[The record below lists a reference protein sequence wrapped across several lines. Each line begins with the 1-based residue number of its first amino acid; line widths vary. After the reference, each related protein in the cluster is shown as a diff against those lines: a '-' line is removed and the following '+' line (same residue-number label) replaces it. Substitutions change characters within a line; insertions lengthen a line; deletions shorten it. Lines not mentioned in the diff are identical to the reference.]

1 MNFSKLS
8 TRFKC
13 ENLVNVIYSNY
24 GLVAIILLS
33 KVIHLAATVI
43 LRFFD
48 KPTYSCNWDCYWY
61 LSIVEKGYQ
70 LAPNIEPPNGAA
82 NWAFFPLVPTIV
94 KLLNVLIP
102 INPFIIAVILNS
114 IAFLIALYVLEKI
127 FSEIKILARQTS
139 LLIAISP
146 IGIYVNSFYTES
158 IYFLLTCLIAYHLK
172 KENLIWA
179 SAFAGMIS
187 ATRVTGIFISVFVA
201 IVLLKALW
209 KKKIRL
215 TEYLLGSFMSFSGIG
230 LFSIY
235 LKNLTGDYLAFL
247 HIQKAWGVG
256 NKNFIEWIRDA
267 LTLYSPTQFIYLI
280 LFILTLLLV
289 VYLIVK
295 KKYFEAVV
303 TAIPV
308 ITTIVSAA
316 VNLRYFLVSYA
327 AYVFISSK
335 IQTSKKVTVIFM
347 CITLIAT
354 LLGEIA
360 WQSRLGFMI

>member
-1 MNFSKLS
+1 L
-8 TRFKC
+8 T
-13 ENLVNVIYSNY
+13 
-24 GLVAIILLS
+24 
-33 KVIHLAATVI
+33 KVIHVTATAI
-43 LRFFD
+43 LRFLE
-48 KPTYSCNWDCYWY
+48 KPAYACNWDCYWY

-70 LAPNIEPPNGAA
+70 LAPNIEPPIGAA
-82 NWAFFPLVPTIV
+82 NWAFFPLVPTSV
-94 KLLNVLIP
+94 KLLKSLIP
-102 INPFIIAVILNS
+102 IDPFIIAVIVNS
-114 IAFLIALYVLEKI
+114 IAFLLSLYVLERI
-127 FSEIKILARQTS
+127 LSENKKLARQTS

-158 IYFLLTCLIAYHLK
+158 VYFLLTCLIAYHLK

-187 ATRVTGIFISVFVA
+187 ATRVTGIFISIFV
-201 IVLLKALW
+201 IICLLRAAW
-209 KKKIRL
+209 KKKIRV
-215 TEYLLGSFMSFSGIG
+215 TEFVLASLMSFSGIG

-235 LKNLTGDYLAFL
+235 LKYLTGDYLAFL

-256 NKNFIEWIRDA
+256 NKNFIEWVRDA
-267 LTLYSPTQFIYLI
+267 LTFYSPTQFIYLI
-280 LFILTLLLV
+280 LFILTLFLV
-289 VYLIVK
+289 VYLIIK
-295 KKYFEAVV
+295 KKYFEALV

-335 IQTSKKVTVIFM
+335 IQTSKKVTVVFM
-347 CITLIAT
+347 CVTLIAT
-354 LLGEIA
+354 MLGDIA